1 MTTQSCL
8 QSRQQRK
15 TLFAQGRQI
24 ATNTAKSLCSRQTA
38 EAARDLLLHFDH
50 AQIPLGQIVVKI
62 HTQIFQEA
70 EDRFLLFAQKVEQI
84 ACGTLFDS
92 PLGPRRARRSW
103 SDLVTFIK
111 QAEQCN
117 FPIKHFQRLEPALS
131 LFSRLLGSLL
141 HREEQFFEIGSPDGP
156 PLLCLKHQIPEEMNQ
171 AERMLTVIQ
180 EVRSPGIMDADAFEN
195 RQDPN
200 RVQSVLS
207 AALIHMIMGE
217 GRSTRDMLPVSLPSH
232 RQARFVLMNNG
243 GLDQRLFDLLLDGSQ
258 LGGRALD
265 QFPHRSFTH
274 LDPQQ
279 VTEDFTGAFQRQQ
292 LLVCQI
298 DGHRS
303 DQRSVL
309 DGGRHSCGERGQR
322 DVLTAGT
329 LLLFCAVFLH
339 DQPWRWHVHHRPPK
353 GDARLD
359 VPQIVLTGRADGYPM
374 LNHFIWRVG
383 QPQGRSLVSLL
394 PSGFLLALLAQAFW
408 LPRKAIRGGGQ
419 AAIVAIFRK
428 PILQV
433 FHLLGQTSNLFLHLL
448 HQQAL
453 LGEQGFLLLHS
464 FITLCHLFTQAL
476 IFFFNGHA
484 FTLLGF
490 TTFGKSPA
498 DLGSYVFFIT

>member
-1 MTTQSCL
+1 MIDVENGET
-8 QSRQQRK
+8 
-15 TLFAQGRQI
+15 
-24 ATNTAKSLCSRQTA
+24 
-38 EAARDLLLHFDH
+38 
-50 AQIPLGQIVVKI
+50 P
-62 HTQIFQEA
+62 IF
-70 EDRFLLFAQKVEQI
+70 
-84 ACGTLFDS
+84 
-92 PLGPRRARRSW
+92 
-103 SDLVTFIK
+103 K
-111 QAEQCN
+111 Q
-117 FPIKHFQRLEPALS
+117 PALVRS
-131 LFSRLLGSLL
+131 VVFKNWCQL
-141 HREEQFFEIGSPDGP
+141 P
-156 PLLCLKHQIPEEMNQ
+156 PLLLCLKHQIPEEMNQ

-200 RVQSVLS
+200 RVQRVLS

-243 GLDQRLFDLLLDGSQ
+243 GFDQRLFDLLLDGSQ

-298 DGHRS
+298 DGHRC

-322 DVLTAGT
+322 EVLTAGT

-339 DQPWRWHVHHRPPK
+339 DQPWRWHVHHLPTK
-353 GDARLD
+353 DDARLD
-359 VPQIVLTGRADGYPM
+359 LPQIVLTGRADGYQM

-394 PSGFLLALLAQAFW
+394 PSGFLLAVPLVHAGAD
-408 LPRKAIRGGGQ
+408 
-419 AAIVAIFRK
+419 
-428 PILQV
+428 
-433 FHLLGQTSNLFLHLL
+433 
-448 HQQAL
+448 
-453 LGEQGFLLLHS
+453 FLLQWSCLY
-464 FITLCHLFTQAL
+464 FT
-476 IFFFNGHA
+476 
-484 FTLLGF
+484 GF
-490 TTFGKSPA
+490 HDLWQVPSGPRQLQYLKS
-498 DLGSYVFFIT
+498 